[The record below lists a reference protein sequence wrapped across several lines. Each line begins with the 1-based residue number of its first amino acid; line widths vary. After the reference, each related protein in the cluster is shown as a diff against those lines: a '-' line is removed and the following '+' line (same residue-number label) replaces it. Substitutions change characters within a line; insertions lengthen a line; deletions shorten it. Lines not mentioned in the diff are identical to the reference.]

1 MFLLH
6 YLGESVVAPNPI
18 AKVSPHVHKEKGKG
32 RNIQVLLPRLVVVR
46 RGGGGGGAEAQFVQV
61 QKNRSSKSYLEKRG
75 NNKDCYVKNNRETEG
90 GKSFQK

>member
-18 AKVSPHVHKEKGKG
+18 AKVSPHVHREKGKG

-46 RGGGGGGAEAQFVQV
+46 RGGGGGGAGAQFVQV
-61 QKNRSSKSYLEKRG
+61 QKTGHPNLTWKREKTTRI
-75 NNKDCYVKNNRETEG
+75 VM
-90 GKSFQK
+90 

>member
-1 MFLLH
+1 MFLLP

-61 QKNRSSKSYLEKRG
+61 QKKPVIQIFLTWKREKTTRI
-75 NNKDCYVKNNRETEG
+75 VM
-90 GKSFQK
+90 